1 MNKKLLY
8 ILLALVMVCSV
19 ALTACNLT
27 PAKVTIT
34 YKYNYEG
41 APADKT
47 VTLDKGANIT
57 LDTPTRTDYKF
68 DGWFTDAACTKAFTD
83 KVANANVTL
92 YAKWTASHT
101 HDLHYQS
108 SSSKHWQEC
117 SCGYTT
123 EQVDHT
129 FDANNTCVCG
139 YKQGGTAHT
148 HSWATDWSKDAT
160 NHWHVCTGC
169 SELNDKAAHD
179 TNGTDGACSVCGYKA
194 QAQGQ
199 AVTVYFYTADWTTV
213 NAYAWTDTPS
223 FAEHLGGWP
232 GTAINAVA
240 GEEGWYSVEVPAD
253 TQKIIFN
260 DGSKQTN
267 DLLITDGPYF
277 VGSNGYATKAEAE
290 EALSTPA
297 VTTYT
302 LKGGFDNWGA
312 GLAFESHEE
321 GQVKLLGVELEAGVQ
336 FKVYITDGQT
346 EEWISAIESGVTVA
360 TNVMDE
366 SGNENITVAETGV
379 YDLYFKIEAKQLYV
393 AKVVEEHEHVAS
405 ETLSKDATGHWYAC
419 TTCSAVIEGSFAE
432 HDTEGEE
439 GACSVCGWVTPVE
452 PEKVT
457 LYYYTTTW
465 TAVYA
470 YAWTANEDKPL
481 GEWPGTAINAVA
493 GEEGWYSV
501 EVPVDAQNI
510 IFNNNDGAQTADLL
524 ISDGPYFFGIS
535 GAAKTM
541 EEANES
547 ISKPA
552 EEVTLYY
559 YTTEWTA
566 VYAYTWTPEALGTWP
581 GTQATTVEGETGWY
595 SIEVPAETVNILF
608 NIGDDS
614 AKTSDLLVANGPY
627 FVGNTGYATKEEA
640 EAALSAPDTWTVAGT
655 AGLCGTEW
663 DTTNADNDMTY
674 DSEKEAWVKTYTGI
688 AAGEHKFKVV
698 KNHLWDEAYPAQDY
712 VLNVATDDATV
723 TIVLKGQEVTVEVIE
738 KEHEHVASETYS
750 SDATGHWYA
759 CTTCSAV
766 IEGSF
771 AEHDTEGEE
780 GACSV
785 CGWVTPAEP
794 EKVTVYFQNNWLWTD
809 VKAYYWTTEGENSIT
824 NAEWPGV
831 AMTFV
836 ANDGTYDIYS
846 VEVPVNV
853 TGLIISGIK
862 DDGSGTL
869 DKTPDIT
876 IENKTCVMYYMVWE
890 EENAVA
896 VASYHTETTETVA
909 EADCTN
915 AGEKKHTCS
924 VCGNV
929 RTEETKALGHTF
941 VEGVCSVCG
950 EAEPTEEE
958 KITVCFQNNWL
969 WTEVKAYY
977 WVGEE
982 DKVFNAEWP
991 GVDMTFVE
999 NDGSYD
1005 IYSIEVPVNVT
1016 GLIISG
1022 IKDDGSGV
1030 RDQSPDI
1037 TTGLEDGVLFRMAW
1051 NDGNQVEVVCTKHTE
1066 SESYSSDALNHWLTC
1081 VNCTAVLQDT
1091 IAAHDTNGENGVCS
1105 VCGFDPSQVVE
1116 ATVLYLT
1123 PNANWKI
1130 DGARFAAYFFG
1141 NGEVWVD
1148 MTDEDGDGI
1157 YEVVVPEGF
1166 VNIIFC
1172 RMNPNATDN
1181 NWNNK
1186 WNQTE
1191 DLKVPTDGTNMY
1203 TVAEGTWDKGGGT
1216 WSTLPVAAE

>member
-47 VTLDKGANIT
+47 VTLDEGATIT

-223 FAEHLGGWP
+223 FVEHLGGWP

-260 DGSKQTN
+260 DGSKQTK

-290 EALSTPA
+290 EALSKPA

-302 LKGGFDNWGA
+302 LRGGFDNWGA
-312 GLAFESHEE
+312 GLAFEAHEE

-336 FKVYITDGQT
+336 FKVYITNGQT
-346 EEWISAIESGVTVA
+346 EEWISALEEGVTVA
-360 TNVMDE
+360 INVTDE
-366 SGNENITVAETGV
+366 SGNENITVSETGI
-379 YDLYFKIEAKQLYV
+379 YDLYFKIEAKQLYI
-393 AKVVEEHEHVAS
+393 AKVVEEHEHVT
-405 ETLSKDATGHWYAC
+405 EGTYVYDDNGHWVVC
-419 TTCSAVIEGSFAE
+419 TCGEKVLEAAHVPGAEATETEPQICTVCKKILAPALGHEHVTEGEYVYDENNHWVICDCEEKVLVGEHDFAKGDCVCGAKAPAAEGKAYLMGLAAHAEGLEMTKETSAYGDQYTVLKFEVAADDIIYVQIGENKYGFSAVEANENIIVSASDPDQYIVLAPGTYNVYFKTNTSTMWIEEVKVVADLKAYIMGVAGDWDAGIEMTKEIDDNQVEQFVYRGLIIGETDIIKVKTTEAWYGFEAVEKNEDISVEASGAENNIKLAPGTYNIYFKTGTSTMWIEKVETPHEHVTEGEYVSDENGHWVVCTCGEKVLEAAHVPGAEATETEPQICTVCEKVLVPALGHEHVTEGEYVYDENNHWVVCDCEEKVLVGE

-439 GACSVCGWVTPVE
+439 GACSVCGYKEAVKLADYRLLGINGDWTVGIDLVENPDHENGKNEYMLLGVKISAAETFKIYVGAESFTGEDRYIGILKDGVTVAVNTDE
-452 PEKVT
+452 SNKNSDIKVLADAYYD
-457 LYYYTTTW
+457 LYFDATTNQLWIQKAPCKEHT
-465 TAVYA
+465 
-470 YAWTANEDKPL
+470 
-481 GEWPGTAINAVA
+481 A
-493 GEEGWYSV
+493 GEEYS
-501 EVPVDAQNI
+501 
-510 IFNNNDGAQTADLL
+510 FN
-524 ISDGPYFFGIS
+524 S
-535 GAAKTM
+535 
-541 EEANES
+541 
-547 ISKPA
+547 
-552 EEVTLYY
+552 
-559 YTTEWTA
+559 
-566 VYAYTWTPEALGTWP
+566 
-581 GTQATTVEGETGWY
+581 TVHY
-595 SIEVPAETVNILF
+595 LSCTV
-608 NIGDDS
+608 
-614 AKTSDLLVANGPY
+614 
-627 FVGNTGYATKEEA
+627 
-640 EAALSAPDTWTVAGT
+640 
-655 AGLCGTEW
+655 
-663 DTTNADNDMTY
+663 
-674 DSEKEAWVKTYTGI
+674 
-688 AAGEHKFKVV
+688 
-698 KNHLWDEAYPAQDY
+698 
-712 VLNVATDDATV
+712 
-723 TIVLKGQEVTVEVIE
+723 
-738 KEHEHVASETYS
+738 
-750 SDATGHWYA
+750 
-759 CTTCSAV
+759 CSAA
-766 IEGSF
+766 IEESKY
-771 AEHDTEGEE
+771 EHDT
-780 GACSV
+780 
-785 CGWVTPAEP
+785 
-794 EKVTVYFQNNWLWTD
+794 L
-809 VKAYYWTTEGENSIT
+809 
-824 NAEWPGV
+824 
-831 AMTFV
+831 
-836 ANDGTYDIYS
+836 
-846 VEVPVNV
+846 
-853 TGLIISGIK
+853 
-862 DDGSGTL
+862 
-869 DKTPDIT
+869 
-876 IENKTCVMYYMVWE
+876 
-890 EENAVA
+890 
-896 VASYHTETTETVA
+896 
-909 EADCTN
+909 
-915 AGEKKHTCS
+915 
-924 VCGNV
+924 
-929 RTEETKALGHTF
+929 
-941 VEGVCSVCG
+941 
-950 EAEPTEEE
+950 
-958 KITVCFQNNWL
+958 
-969 WTEVKAYY
+969 
-977 WVGEE
+977 
-982 DKVFNAEWP
+982 
-991 GVDMTFVE
+991 
-999 NDGSYD
+999 
-1005 IYSIEVPVNVT
+1005 
-1016 GLIISG
+1016 
-1022 IKDDGSGV
+1022 
-1030 RDQSPDI
+1030 
-1037 TTGLEDGVLFRMAW
+1037 
-1051 NDGNQVEVVCTKHTE
+1051 
-1066 SESYSSDALNHWLTC
+1066 
-1081 VNCTAVLQDT
+1081 
-1091 IAAHDTNGENGVCS
+1091 GENGVCS

-1123 PNANWKI
+1123 PNANWKK

-1172 RMNPNATDN
+1172 RMNPSTTEN
-1181 NWNNK
+1181 NWENNVK
-1186 WNQTE
+1186 WNQTA

-1203 TVAEGTWDKGGGT
+1203 TVAEDTWDKGGGT
-1216 WSTLPVAAE
+1216 WSTLAE